1 MPLLCVIDTKAFA
14 GLVFIGPFCNEIVR
28 AFSLDCDTRHAK
40 EEEEEKNIQHPRGLS
55 YYIALICTLL
65 QFEFKKRI
73 KTTILYCIILNNK
86 TVYFK

>member
-40 EEEEEKNIQHPRGLS
+40 EEEKEKKYSTPTWSLVL
-55 YYIALICTLL
+55 YIALIYTLL
-65 QFEFKKRI
+65 KFEVKKR
-73 KTTILYCIILNNK
+73 K
-86 TVYFK
+86 

>member
-40 EEEEEKNIQHPRGLS
+40 EKEEEKKKYSTPTWSLVL
-55 YYIALICTLL
+55 YIALIYTLL
-65 QFEFKKRI
+65 QFEVKKR
-73 KTTILYCIILNNK
+73 K
-86 TVYFK
+86 

>member
-40 EEEEEKNIQHPRGLS
+40 EKEEEKIFNTPWSLVL
-55 YYIALICTLL
+55 YIALIYTLIN
-65 QFEFKKRI
+65 FEVKKG
-73 KTTILYCIILNNK
+73 K
-86 TVYFK
+86 